1 MSESSPRAGVG
12 LALLFFPFPTS
23 IQWSGEKR
31 KHKGF
36 YGRILRHSS
45 GRSIHHSYSEF
56 ICQNPVTQ
64 GKKKK
69 GGRGKKIEVGKHKTV
84 SYGPEKQGRMISR
97 NQKLRNFSK
106 LKSNGDWIG
115 GYKWRKEA
123 RADKKLKEKHKKFMQ
138 EKNTTKIKL
147 IPEIL

>member
-1 MSESSPRAGVG
+1 MSESNPRAGVG
-12 LALLFFPFPTS
+12 WALLFFPFPTS

-31 KHKGF
+31 KQKGF
-36 YGRILRHSS
+36 YGRILRSSS

-56 ICQNPVTQ
+56 ICQTSVTQ

-69 GGRGKKIEVGKHKTV
+69 RRKRKKKIEAGKHETV

-106 LKSNGDWIG
+106 LKSNGDWIS
-115 GYKWRKEA
+115 GYK
-123 RADKKLKEKHKKFMQ
+123 
-138 EKNTTKIKL
+138 
-147 IPEIL
+147 